1 MKNIKTIITFTAS
14 VGLSLLAALSQFGD
28 SAHSMALLS
37 KDGGRVKHA
46 AHFEAGLN
54 RYVMIA
60 TATVL
65 PPYRG
70 DVRVAVEN
78 VPGMTWAI
86 HNSEP
91 VIALGLHRQPVFRDH
106 ILQGVQPRDR
116 LALWVVMRP
125 DSSTSD
131 AETEGADV
139 APSEMKPGVFCCPLP
154 ESDEAIEHSGGKQGE
169 HGVVNGPSLAFYD
182 VASGNQVMRVPIHFD
197 SKEDRAE

>member
-1 MKNIKTIITFTAS
+1 MKNIKTMITFTAA
-14 VGLSLLAALSQFGD
+14 VGLSLLGVVSHFGD

-46 AHFEAGLN
+46 AHFECGLN

-70 DVRVAVEN
+70 DVRVVVEN

-91 VIALGLHRQPVFRDH
+91 MIPLGLHREPVFRDH
-106 ILQGVQPRDR
+106 VLKGVQPRDR
-116 LALWVVMRP
+116 LVLWVVMRP
-125 DSSTSD
+125 DGSSAD
-131 AETEGADV
+131 AMVKSAVAAPAEPGPGA
-139 APSEMKPGVFCCPLP
+139 SCCP
-154 ESDEAIEHSGGKQGE
+154 ESSAAVARSGNQYQHSA
-169 HGVVNGPSLAFYD
+169 VTGPSLAFYD
-182 VASGNQVMRVPIHFD
+182 MASGNQVMRVPIHFN

>member
-1 MKNIKTIITFTAS
+1 MQNIKTMITFSAA
-14 VGLSLLAALSQFGD
+14 VGLSLLGAVSHFGD

-46 AHFEAGLN
+46 AHFETGLN

-78 VPGMTWAI
+78 VPGMAWAI

-91 VIALGLHRQPVFRDH
+91 VIPLGLHRQPIFRDH
-106 ILQGVQPRDR
+106 ILKGVQPRDR
-116 LALWVVMRP
+116 LVLWVVMRP
-125 DSSTSD
+125 DGRSSAAG
-131 AETEGADV
+131 AEEAAAAPAELGPGA
-139 APSEMKPGVFCCPLP
+139 SCCPLP
-154 ESDEAIEHSGGKQGE
+154 ESVEAVEESGNQYHHSGGT
-169 HGVVNGPSLAFYD
+169 GPALAFYD
-182 VASGNQVMRVPIHFD
+182 QASGNQVMRVPIHFN